1 MHGKRNPVAA
11 VMNGWIGV
19 LARAPSVG
27 MAPDRAK
34 GTCAPSPGGLSTAAI
49 DRGEG
54 DVLFLRPPFAFMH
67 GCLVG

>member
-1 MHGKRNPVAA
+1 MHGKRNPAAA

-19 LARAPSVG
+19 LAWAPSVG

-34 GTCAPSPGGLSTAAI
+34 DTCASNPDSLSTAAI

-54 DVLFLRPPFAFMH
+54 RPFPEVP
-67 GCLVG
+67 GCLHT